1 MYAKTVGY
9 NYKILQKYV
18 ALALNTHTRI
28 IRSYTIAGISAE
40 EKKRSFHL
48 IPCDTML
55 MALNP

>member
-1 MYAKTVGY
+1 MYAKIVGY

-18 ALALNTHTRI
+18 ALALNAHTRI
-28 IRSYTIAGISAE
+28 IRSYTIPDISA